1 MATGGAELPPQGSEV
16 STGTTTVS
24 LVGAPTAGSEQT
36 VSPVH
41 AHPGR
46 PRLPRPRVIVGQIR
60 DLTRAIDRGDET
72 RVESAVLELSHTRRY
87 LAPLAFAVGAFVML
101 FQGLRLLVANWR
113 LSLIQI
119 VPAMWIWV
127 VTLDLKLHVLEGR
140 EMRHWYG
147 AAALGAVIAII
158 VITTASFYLNAVFAF
173 AISRPGV
180 PEIRPAF
187 TAARRHLGVVLAV
200 GFVVGTGLGTSAI
213 IVPRWGR
220 FWFAVSLSIV
230 IGVMMLTYVTVPS
243 RLVGMKANVSRR
255 DKLAAAAVGGAVG
268 AIVCTPPYV
277 LARIGILLL
286 GSKVTFVV
294 GIILIV
300 LGLTLQAGAT
310 GAVKAIKMSAKLVAG
325 NDPAAAASA
334 DGDSDTSAVGPA
346 AVSESPTGSPSIAS

>member
-1 MATGGAELPPQGSEV
+1 MATGGAEIPSEGSEA
-16 STGTTTVS
+16 SAGDRPGSSAGQPIITGRS
-24 LVGAPTAGSEQT
+24 RG
-36 VSPVH
+36 
-41 AHPGR
+41 
-46 PRLPRPRVIVGQIR
+46 RLPRPRALLGQIR
-60 DLTRAIDRGDET
+60 SLVGAIDHGDEKS
-72 RVESAVLELSHTRRY
+72 VESAVLELSRTRRY
-87 LAPLAFAVGAFVML
+87 LAPLAFVVGAFVML

-127 VTLDLKLHVLEGR
+127 VTLDLRLHLFRGR

-173 AISRPGV
+173 AISRPGP

-187 TAARRHLGVVLAV
+187 TAARHHLGVVLSF
-200 GFVVGTGLGTSAI
+200 GFVVGAALGTSAI

-220 FWFAVSLSIV
+220 SWFAVSLGIV
-230 IGVMMLTYVTVPS
+230 IAVMMLTYVTVPS
-243 RLVGMKANVSRR
+243 RLIGMKARVTRR
-255 DKLAAAAVGGAVG
+255 DRLAAAAVGGAVG

-277 LARIGILLL
+277 LARVGILLL
-286 GSKVTFVV
+286 GSRATFVV
-294 GIILIV
+294 GVLLLA

-325 NDPAAAASA
+325 NDPAMGPAEV
-334 DGDSDTSAVGPA
+334 GDSDASAVDPA
-346 AVSESPTGSPSIAS
+346 GLGARPAGSPSIAS